1 MSSINNRS
9 HVNHLSYNANAP
21 KKAIYRIQSQT
32 NAERS
37 KFIIDTFVSFFEDG
51 IRDNPKAFHTRFC
64 KMTATPF
71 SFYRGSA
78 VLLYQDLKYIYSFCK
93 QSKDDFALTLKHTT
107 GTISKLLNETRL
119 KSHVEHLNKMT
130 FIEDYNREFI
140 RSKYILS
147 VDNVIHE
154 QLIGAFQQCSETI
167 PDNKK
172 PMHPNFNHKE
182 VTYEP
187 VHVSQDSCS
196 IDTSRFVSF

>member
-78 VLLYQDLKYIYSFCK
+78 VLFYQELK
-93 QSKDDFALTLKHTT
+93 
-107 GTISKLLNETRL
+107 
-119 KSHVEHLNKMT
+119 
-130 FIEDYNREFI
+130 
-140 RSKYILS
+140 
-147 VDNVIHE
+147 VD
-154 QLIGAFQQCSETI
+154 
-167 PDNKK
+167 
-172 PMHPNFNHKE
+172 
-182 VTYEP
+182 
-187 VHVSQDSCS
+187 
-196 IDTSRFVSF
+196 